1 MTYAARPADAA
12 IPPDHL
18 ADLLWNTDP
27 KLNAFI
33 FRTRETLLDILRA
46 EWPETR
52 GMLCH
57 RHAFTVMDGASV
69 LGLMVGHTAAE
80 YGANFKAAQALQA
93 KHLSRDDAGYLA
105 EALIWMDRLFPA
117 ARPDSYYILELS
129 TAASAQGG
137 GIASHLLDTA
147 AARAAACG
155 CTHLS
160 LDVAADNAAVGFYR
174 HKGFTVEIETRVP
187 HLHETCGIGPHLHMS
202 CPLAASR

>member
-27 KLNAFI
+27 KLNAFM

-52 GMLCH
+52 GLLCH

-80 YGANFKAAQALQA
+80 YGANFEAAQEIQMR
-93 KHLSRDDAGYLA
+93 HLSQDDAGYLA
-105 EALIWMDRLFPA
+105 KALFWMDRLFPTPRA
-117 ARPDSYYILELS
+117 DSYYILELS
-129 TAASAQGG
+129 TAASAQGS
-137 GIASHLLDTA
+137 GIASHLLDA
-147 AARAAACG
+147 AEARAISCG
-155 CTHLS
+155 CTHLA

-174 HKGFTVEIETRVP
+174 HKGFEVEIETRVP
-187 HLHETCGIGPHLHMS
+187 HLHETCGIGLHLHMS
-202 CPLAASR
+202 RPLAVSQ